1 MAGYR
6 RQVAIER
13 MNEERRRKREQL
25 QMLKKNKL
33 QGDAAKE
40 EKITVKRKWM
50 EQQRLESD
58 KNRNIENYSVVKIQ
72 SYMRG
77 HLSRRH
83 VAKLRMEVY
92 DKQVANATTDR
103 QSADSGQEDGGQQIS
118 AGIAGA
124 NVRAKLV
131 LSKIKPKQLDKND
144 FHAMASKHKQEK
156 TFAGMTGDEKK
167 SGDRKK

>member
-58 KNRNIENYSVVKIQ
+58 KNRNIENYSVVKFILHA
-72 SYMRG
+72 YG

-92 DKQVANATTDR
+92 DKQVANAAT
-103 QSADSGQEDGGQQIS
+103 GQEDGGQQIS

-124 NVRAKLV
+124 NVGAKLV
-131 LSKIKPKQLDKND
+131 LSKSNQSSSTKMIFMPWQ
-144 FHAMASKHKQEK
+144 ASINRR
-156 TFAGMTGDEKK
+156 
-167 SGDRKK
+167 SVP